1 MARTSRALPSR
12 MIRALL
18 LWPVFA
24 LWRLV
29 TAAAN
34 ALGIVLSLVVA
45 LVMIGVGLFLSST
58 FVGIIFGLPILILGI
73 FLLAR
78 ALY

>member
-1 MARTSRALPSR
+1 MARTSRALPGR

-18 LWPVFA
+18 LWPFFV

-29 TAAAN
+29 TATAN

-45 LVMIGVGLFLSST
+45 LVMIGIGLFLSST